1 MKESR
6 RRDAQ
11 VQWQLFL
18 GVAAFIVLITAVYWF
33 VSYEDAG
40 TTMLALSAGL
50 ALLFGGWLYL
60 QDRRP
65 HAPAADGEHGE
76 HDEHG
81 EYLPTASVWPLAIGV
96 GAALAIN
103 GMILGWPYAVPGAA
117 FLALGVAGFVAQS
130 RRRA

>member
-11 VQWQLFL
+11 VQWQLFV
-18 GVAAFIVLITAVYWF
+18 GVAAFIVLITVVYWF

-65 HAPAADGEHGE
+65 HPPAAAAHPEGE
-76 HDEHG
+76 DEHG

-96 GAALAIN
+96 GAALTIN